1 MKYQCVVWQLSL
13 IAVFVASSR
22 AEGRGQRAGG
32 YEFIINSLTFFN
44 FKLQFKHPDNRYV
57 FWKRLHSMVQTCIS
71 IALLECSLFQ

>member
-32 YEFIINSLTFFN
+32 YEFIIINSLTFFN
-44 FKLQFKHPDNRYV
+44 FKLQFKHPDNRYGMYFGSV
-57 FWKRLHSMVQTCIS
+57 YIRWYRLVYQLHY
-71 IALLECSLFQ
+71 